1 MYIPQKQLE
10 NLKKLVEPN
19 KVVAIFGP
27 RRVGK
32 TTLVRKYLEE
42 LKTNDAK
49 ALFVSGDEAEV
60 QKALSSQSIEKLKQ
74 FIGDAEIIVIDEAQ
88 NINNIG
94 INLKLIV
101 DHIEG
106 KKIIT
111 MGSSSFDLNK
121 KIGEP
126 LAGRKWTLK
135 MFPLSQM
142 ELGNVENYIETKANL
157 ENRLVYGSYPQVVT
171 AETNE
176 EKRRMLNEIVGSYLI
191 KDVLE
196 LENIRNS
203 SKIRQLLELLA
214 WQVGNEVS
222 LPELGGK
229 LDLSKNTI
237 EKYLDLLEQVFV
249 IVNIR
254 GFSRNLR
261 KEVTKTSKY
270 YFYDNGIRNALINS
284 FNLLDLRDD
293 TGHLWENYLVIERI
307 KKQEYQQIFSNN
319 YFWRTYEKKEID
331 WVEEREGKLFGYEI
345 KWSDKKKVK
354 PPKDW
359 IETYKNAEFEVINQE
374 NYLEFI
380 T

>member
-1 MYIPQKQLE
+1 MFIPRKHLE
-10 NLKKLVEPN
+10 NLKKAVEPN
-19 KVVAIFGP
+19 KVVSIFGA

-32 TTLVRKYLEE
+32 TTLVKEYLKAFESEE
-42 LKTNDAK
+42 KT
-49 ALFVSGDEAEV
+49 LFITGDEIEV
-60 QKALSSQSIEKLKQ
+60 QKALSSQSIEKLKN
-74 FIGDAEIIVIDEAQ
+74 FLGDARLVIIDEAQ
-88 NINNIG
+88 MIQNIG

-101 DHIEG
+101 DNIPEI
-106 KKIIT
+106 KIIT
-111 MGSSSFDLNK
+111 TGSSSFDLNK

-126 LAGRKWTLK
+126 LTGRKTTLK
-135 MFPLSQM
+135 LFPLAQM
-142 ELGNVENYIETKANL
+142 EFSKIETGAQTIANL
-157 ENRLVYGSYPQVVT
+157 ENRLIYGSYPQV
-171 AETNE
+171 ALADSNS
-176 EKRRMLNEIVGSYLI
+176 KRQEILNEIISSYLI

-203 SKIRQLLELLA
+203 KKIKQLLELLA

-222 LPELGGK
+222 LAELGNQ

-284 FNLLDLRDD
+284 FNILQLRDD
-293 TGHLWENYLVIERI
+293 VGRLWENYIIIERI
-307 KKQEYQQIFSNN
+307 KKQEYLKIFSNN

-331 WVEEREGKLFGYEI
+331 LVEERDGKLFGYEI
-345 KWSDKKKVK
+345 KWGNKKM
-354 PPKDW
+354 PAAPRDW
-359 IETYKNAEFEVINQE
+359 VETYKNSEFKIINQE

-380 T
+380 A

>member
-88 NINNIG
+88 NISNIG

-111 MGSSSFDLNK
+111 TGSSSFDLNK

-126 LAGRKWTLK
+126 LVGRKWTLK

-142 ELGNVENYIETKANL
+142 ELGNIENYIETKANL

-176 EKRRMLNEIVGSYLI
+176 ERRRILNEIVGSYLI

-203 SKIRQLLELLA
+203 SKIKQLLELLA

-222 LPELGGK
+222 LSELGGK

-270 YFYDNGIRNALINS
+270 YFYDNGIRNALVNS

-293 TGHLWENYLVIERI
+293 VGHLWENYLVMERI
-307 KKQEYQQIFSNN
+307 KKQEYKGIYSNN

-380 T
+380 M